1 MFYSL
6 EMYLYAGIHT
16 YIYIYICVNLF
27 KLLKMLEYT
36 DFYVD
41 NTIFKV

>member
-16 YIYIYICVNLF
+16 YIYICVNLF